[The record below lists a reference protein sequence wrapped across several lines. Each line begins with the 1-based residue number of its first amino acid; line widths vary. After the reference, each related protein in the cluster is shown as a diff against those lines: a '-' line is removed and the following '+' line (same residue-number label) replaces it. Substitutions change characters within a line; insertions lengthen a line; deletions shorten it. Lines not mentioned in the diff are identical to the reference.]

1 MQLTIVTC
9 CLPLLLAGWDRGVEG
24 MRVGDK
30 RRLTIPPQ
38 MAYGSSGVRGAIV
51 SCCHH
56 SRCRYCCCHCV
67 SGCTAAWCGVGQQ
80 CTSAVGSLSRTK
92 GH

>member
-1 MQLTIVTC
+1 MLIYAPQAGTARGD
-9 CLPLLLAGWDRGVEG
+9 LPLPPTSVHLHMPTSKFQYRPSSAAGWDRGVEG

-51 SCCHH
+51 SG
-56 SRCRYCCCHCV
+56 SA
-67 SGCTAAWCGVGQQ
+67 TARGRGLGRWGE
-80 CTSAVGSLSRTK
+80 
-92 GH
+92 